1 MIIDPFTTNNRIYDR
16 CYKRDNLYI
25 PLMFLLIFFYN
36 FYIVCRNYML
46 LFVNDIYSVN
56 INSDMRSVVNSFFQ
70 DRILDSVIFIKQ
82 YYSRIQFFDDTCLLE
97 NDVF

>member
-1 MIIDPFTTNNRIYDR
+1 
-16 CYKRDNLYI
+16 
-25 PLMFLLIFFYN
+25 
-36 FYIVCRNYML
+36 ML